1 MHRHLPHLPVAAIDA
16 SIRATRLDSRPA
28 HAVRA
33 QLEALYLMLGE
44 HNPQAIGG
52 RLPDVGFY
60 GP

>member
-1 MHRHLPHLPVAAIDA
+1 MPHLPVAAIEA

-33 QLEALYLMLGE
+33 QLEALYRMLGE

-52 RLPDVGFY
+52 RLPDAGFY